1 MINMLSGGHCFGP
14 GLGGIGRVD
23 GVIENASLKMMR
35 RTAYS
40 SRKGITEIRVDV

>member
-23 GVIENASLKMMR
+23 GAIKHASLKTMR

-40 SRKGITEIRVDV
+40 SCKKKKK